1 MLKYERPTLPP
12 ISMKVTKTELD
23 GVLVIEPDVFTDD
36 RGSFFESFNDE
47 RFRLETGVERS
58 WVQDNQS
65 RSRRGVLRGLHYQ
78 NPSPQGKLVRCVT
91 GEIWDVAV
99 DLRASSPTFGVWFG
113 LKLTRENYKQL
124 WIPEGFAHG
133 FVALSQWA
141 DVAYKTT
148 AQYLPEGDR
157 AVRWDDPEIA
167 IEWPI
172 KEPPLLSLKDQDAP
186 LLADTFAFE

>member
-1 MLKYERPTLPP
+1 MR
-12 ISMKVTKTELD
+12 VTETELE
-23 GVLVIEPDVFTDD
+23 GVLLIEPDVFTDD

-47 RFRLETGVERS
+47 RFRAETGVERS
-58 WVQDNQS
+58 WAQDNHS
-65 RSRRGVLRGLHYQ
+65 RSRRGVLRGLHFQ
-78 NPSPQGKLVRCVT
+78 NPTPQGKLVRCVA

-99 DLRASSPTFGVWFG
+99 DLRRSSPAFGIWFG
-113 LKLTRENYKQL
+113 LELSSENYKQL

-133 FVALSQWA
+133 FVTLSHRA

-148 AQYLPEGDR
+148 APYLPEGDR

-172 KEPPLLSLKDQDAP
+172 EEPPILSQKDRDAP
-186 LLADTFAFE
+186 LLADSVTFE